1 MKISKTK
8 LLVAGLLAGSL
19 TFMGCKSNDSAQRTD
34 DAATGTGTTT
44 EGTGTG
50 TGTQGTGTGTGTDPG
65 TGGSGPTKQSDDNIR
80 HPYDDHLRTPED
92 DTVRGTESD
101 AASES
106 EPGVHGDTTLDPN
119 SGMGG
124 SGTDT
129 DMGIIDEDPNVGG
142 NSADGFGAPDSP
154 MDEPTPEDRML
165 DNDLDVPEGSR

>member
-1 MKISKTK
+1 MKISKSK

-19 TFMGCKSNDSAQRTD
+19 TFMGCKSDDSAQRTD
-34 DAATGTGTTT
+34 EPTTT

-50 TGTQGTGTGTGTDPG
+50 TPEGTGTEGTGTPPG
-65 TGGSGPTKQSDDNIR
+65 TGGSGPTKQSDDNLR

-101 AASES
+101 ATSES
-106 EPGVHGDTTLDPN
+106 EPGVHKDTTLEPE

-124 SGTDT
+124 SGVGDEDT
-129 DMGIIDEDPNVGG
+129 GIIEDDLTEGG
-142 NSADGFGAPDSP
+142 NLGGDFGAPDSP
-154 MDEPTPEDRML
+154 MDEPPTRDPML